1 MIETI
6 VILSQTGEHSQRGTQ
21 PTRGMHNES
30 KILSRVCLVVVLLQ
44 TLQGGEKRWQ
54 MEGTQHHAA
63 CL

>member
-21 PTRGMHNES
+21 PTRGMYNES

-44 TLQGGEKRWQ
+44 TLQGG
-54 MEGTQHHAA
+54 
-63 CL
+63 